1 MAHTLVSSHAAVPFG
16 YSSVIW
22 PGGVECH
29 RVPKPGL
36 QRRSLTASCLPLDS
50 ISDLILLVC
59 AEGHAFLWR
68 ASACPVTAGFQS
80 VARGLVYRELLGLF
94 VEGKQWRG
102 RLGRA

>member
-22 PGGVECH
+22 LGGVECH

-36 QRRSLTASCLPLDS
+36 QRRSLTASCLPVDS

-68 ASACPVTAGFQS
+68 VSACPVTAGFQS
-80 VARGLVYRELLGLF
+80 VARGLVYRELLGLLLKESSG
-94 VEGKQWRG
+94 EGG
-102 RLGRA
+102 CGRA